1 MDEIL
6 WYDHLSESHSS
17 YSQAL
22 LFYDIVLDTVQ
33 YGQYISFK
41 SVELAMGDHSS
52 ESYWAVFFL
61 IYKIRA
67 QKSPG
72 LVDFLAGK

>member
-1 MDEIL
+1 MEEIL

-52 ESYWAVFFL
+52 ESY
-61 IYKIRA
+61 
-67 QKSPG
+67 
-72 LVDFLAGK
+72 

>member
-6 WYDHLSESHSS
+6 WCDHLSESHSS

-22 LFYDIVLDTVQ
+22 LFYNIVLDTVQ
-33 YGQYISFK
+33 YGSEYISFK

-52 ESYWAVFFL
+52 ESY
-61 IYKIRA
+61 
-67 QKSPG
+67 
-72 LVDFLAGK
+72 